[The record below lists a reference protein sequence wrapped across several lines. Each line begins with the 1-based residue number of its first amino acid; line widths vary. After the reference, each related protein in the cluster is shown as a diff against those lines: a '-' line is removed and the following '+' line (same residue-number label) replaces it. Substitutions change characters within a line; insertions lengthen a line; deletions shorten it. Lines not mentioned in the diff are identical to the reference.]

1 MMSLDINFIL
11 DLINK
16 KKFINAKKYLE
27 KLKNSAQT
35 EIILNLKGLIELR
48 LNNVDTSILFFKA
61 SINHNP
67 KYLSAY
73 TNLASA
79 YEKNED
85 YLNAEKYLKAAID
98 INLNLDSLYNYLGL
112 ILFKQNKFLE
122 SIDFY
127 QKSINTN
134 NKNYKALYNLGNAYD
149 KIEEY
154 EKAIDSYNRAL
165 LIDKNLPNIRF
176 NLAESLK
183 NINDINGALKNY
195 QLSLNEKLTW
205 LRKEKIEAKILECFL
220 VLGKKKEYIGN
231 INNLLKESTTNRRIA
246 ATANYIDNQFNL
258 KGSYPFCPNPFDFI
272 FSSTLEKY
280 FDNYDNFIQDIL
292 NEVLNLNFSWEPS
305 GKTTRKGLG
314 TKGNLSKKNLLH
326 LQILEKYILEEIKE
340 YYNLNKDSLNTYITN
355 WPYKFTITS
364 WSNRLQKQGYNITH
378 IHPSGW
384 ISGVFYLQIPKD
396 IKKDEAGIEFSL
408 HGDDYHILNKETIPT
423 KRFQPKKGD
432 IIFFP
437 SSLFHR
443 TIPFSSDEERICIAF
458 DLCKS

>member
-1 MMSLDINFIL
+1 MMNLDINFIL

-16 KKFINAKKYLE
+16 EKFNDAKEYIKKT
-27 KLKNSAQT
+27 KNSAQV
-35 EIILNLKGLIELR
+35 EIILNLEGLIELKR
-48 LNNVDTSILFFKA
+48 NNIDDSISLFKN
-61 SINHNP
+61 SINQNP

-73 TNLASA
+73 TNLVSA
-79 YEKNED
+79 YEKIGD
-85 YLNAEKYLKAAID
+85 LLNAEKYLKNAID
-98 INLNLDSLYNYLGL
+98 INSNLDSLYNYLGL
-112 ILFKQNKFLE
+112 ILFKQDKYLE
-122 SIDFY
+122 SISSY
-127 QKSINTN
+127 EKSIEIN
-134 NKNYKALYNLGNAYD
+134 NNNFKALFNLGNVYD
-149 KIEEY
+149 KIKDY
-154 EKAIDSYNRAL
+154 KKAIDCYQRVL
-165 LIDKNLPNIRF
+165 LIDKNLPNVRF
-176 NLAESLK
+176 NLAESQK
-183 NINDINGALKNY
+183 NTKDIEGALKNY
-195 QLSLNEKLTW
+195 ELSLNEKLTW
-205 LRKEKIEAKILECFL
+205 LRKEKTEAKILECFL
-220 VLGKKKEYIGN
+220 ILNKKKEYVNN
-231 INNLLKESTTNRRIA
+231 INNLLKESKTNRRIS
-246 ATANYIDNQFNL
+246 ATANFIDNQFNL
-258 KGSYPFCPNPFDFI
+258 KKSYPFCPNPFDFI

-292 NEVLNLNFSWEPS
+292 KEVLNLNFSWEPS

-314 TKGNLSKKNLLH
+314 TKGNLSKKNLVYLK
-326 LQILEKYILEEIKE
+326 ILEKYILEEVKE
-340 YYNLNKDSLNTYITN
+340 YYNLNKDSENTFITN
-355 WPYKFTITS
+355 WPDKFTITS

-408 HGDDYHILNKETIPT
+408 HGDDYYILNKQTIPI